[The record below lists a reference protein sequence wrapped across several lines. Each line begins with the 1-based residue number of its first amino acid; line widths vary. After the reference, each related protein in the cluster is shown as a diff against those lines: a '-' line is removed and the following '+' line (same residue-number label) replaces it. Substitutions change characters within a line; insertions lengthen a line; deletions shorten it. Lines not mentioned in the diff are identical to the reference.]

1 VGSEAL
7 FVFEIMKYLFVLILG
22 LFLLPACNS
31 TGRGTTAEQ
40 EAGSMDKGKL
50 KKHSEQARAFCR
62 KNCYDTLNCI
72 LVDMSVHSGN
82 KRFVVWD
89 FKKDTLVLA
98 GLVSHGCGTA
108 PWGKDH
114 SKEDPVFSNTN
125 DSHCSS
131 LGKYKIGARGY
142 SQWGIKVNYLLHGLE
157 NSNNNALKREIVLHS
172 WEDIPDEELYPQGTP
187 EGWGCPAVSNA
198 TLLQVDN
205 LIRNKSRPVLLW
217 IYQ

>member
-1 VGSEAL
+1 ML
-7 FVFEIMKYLFVLILG
+7 LLL
-22 LFLLPACNS
+22 LLPACRS
-31 TGRGTTAEQ
+31 ESGGPKSEQ
-40 EAGSMDKGKL
+40 QAAGIDRAKL
-50 KKHSEQARAFCR
+50 KKYSEQARIFCR
-62 KNCYDTLNCI
+62 DNHYDTLNCI

-89 FKKDTLVLA
+89 FKKDTLLLA

-172 WEDIPDEELYPQGTP
+172 WEDIPDAELYPQGTP

-198 TLLQVDN
+198 MLKKVDVLL
-205 LIRNKSRPVLLW
+205 RNKSRPVLLW